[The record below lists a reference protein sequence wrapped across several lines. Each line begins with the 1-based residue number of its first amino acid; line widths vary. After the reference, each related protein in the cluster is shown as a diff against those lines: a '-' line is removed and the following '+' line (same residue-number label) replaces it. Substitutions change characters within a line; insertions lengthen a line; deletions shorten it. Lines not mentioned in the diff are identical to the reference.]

1 MRRRASAPSIAGA
14 LMVTSLLLS
23 ACALDRQ
30 AAPDPTAPLVRPPTP
45 TFTEGN
51 CLMPVPK
58 GSVVTCGTVSVPED
72 RTKPDGRKVQLA
84 VARIHSH
91 ATSPDPD
98 PVVYLHG
105 GPGTATLANGIET
118 KVTLDILDHRD
129 LIVFDQRGAGLSD
142 PNLECPERE
151 AAFLQVLSAAT
162 PWSAEISS
170 FTTALATCYQRLTR
184 DRHVDLDQYN
194 TVTNAEDLND
204 IRVALGLSQ
213 WNLWGESYG
222 TRLAMEEMRSFPE
235 GVRSVVLDSVY
246 PPTAGAVDDAVR
258 SGERAFKALANGC
271 AQDTACHRAIPDL
284 NKLIDQLATRLDA
297 TPLTVTSKPP
307 DGGATH
313 KLVITGDDAIGGLF
327 TAMYDSDL
335 IPLLPKIIND
345 LAQGDNSIVP
355 EIANRGIAFVDETAE
370 GAFLSTE
377 CADNNVK
384 IDPRVVAGLRQDP
397 GRAGLALLASW
408 SLFCG
413 SWPVDA
419 LPARFSETVHSDIPA
434 MVFAGEY
441 DPITPP
447 ENSRRAA
454 TDLGNA
460 KFIEVPRGGHAV
472 AQTTLC
478 TLGIFTRF
486 FDDLAKV
493 DVGCA
498 ASMTPR
504 EFIF

>member
-1 MRRRASAPSIAGA
+1 MVITV
-14 LMVTSLLLS
+14 LMSSCTIQ
-23 ACALDRQ
+23 RQ
-30 AAPDPTAPLVRPPTP
+30 PAADDTPIVRQPPP
-45 TFTEGN
+45 AFVEGN

-58 GSVVTCGTVSVPED
+58 AAVVTCGTVSVPED
-72 RTKPDGRKVQLA
+72 RSKPDGRKVQLA
-84 VARIHSH
+84 VA
-91 ATSPDPD
+91 DPQPLVEPQLD

-105 GPGTATLANGIET
+105 GPGTATLPDGIET
-118 KVTLDILDHRD
+118 KVNLDLLEHRD

-151 AAFLQVLSAAT
+151 AALLQALSAAT
-162 PWSAEISS
+162 PWADEVAS
-170 FTTALATCYQRLTR
+170 FTSALATCYQRLTQ

-194 TVTNAEDLND
+194 TITNAEDLND
-204 IRVALGLSQ
+204 IRIALGISQ
-213 WNLWGESYG
+213 WNLWGVSYG

-235 GVRSVVLDSVY
+235 GVRSAVLDSVY
-246 PPTAGAVDDAVR
+246 PPSAGAADDAVR
-258 SGERAFKALANGC
+258 SGERAFQALADGC
-271 AQDTACHRAIPDL
+271 AHDGACHRAIPDL
-284 NKLIDQLATRLDA
+284 AALIEQLAVKLDA
-297 TPLTVTSKPP
+297 KPINVTSKPP
-307 DGGATH
+307 GGGDSR

-345 LAQGDNSIVP
+345 LAQGDTSVVP
-355 EIANRGIAFVDETAE
+355 EIANRGIEFVDESAE
-370 GAFLSTE
+370 GAYLSTE

-384 IDPRVVAGLRQDP
+384 IDPRVVARLRQDP

-419 LPARFSETVHSDIPA
+419 LPAKFSETVHSDIPA
-434 MVFAGEY
+434 IVFAGEY

-447 ENSRRAA
+447 DGSRQAA
-454 TDLGNA
+454 VDLGNA
-460 KFIEVPRGGHAV
+460 QFVQVPRGHAV
-472 AQTTLC
+472 ALTTPC
-478 TLGIFTRF
+478 TQKIFTAF

-493 DVGCA
+493 DIGCA
-498 ASMTPR
+498 ATMSPR